1 MKSELVLRGVE
12 TVDGNRVLVTVDLR
26 DVPGVTGE
34 ETDEDLLAMIA
45 QILEGDPRI
54 MCARNAEIMLRSE
67 SLLAVFSS
75 IAA

>member
-12 TVDGNRVLVTVDLR
+12 TVDGDRVLVTVDLS

-34 ETDEDLLAMIA
+34 ESDEDLLAMIA
-45 QILEGDPRI
+45 QVLEGDPRV
-54 MCARNAEIMLRSE
+54 MCAKNAEIIMRSE
-67 SLLAVFSS
+67 SLFALFSS